1 MNTERTPR
9 HRQPAARPRDWRS
22 LVVAFLV
29 TLLTLPAHAGIA
41 IPDQPLTV
49 GARIPPNI
57 LFVLDNS
64 GSMQWDYL
72 PDGTNY
78 SNFRRYSYLHN
89 RLSYNPATTYLPWV
103 DSTGATMTGG
113 QNYRSVYA
121 GTDRIPPYDN
131 STDDLRDQIQ
141 TFYIAKDLAGDLS
154 NQANFWRYQIHPDE
168 VIIRSEYI
176 GRTGSAPNYNRGLDG
191 YGCST
196 NTGTQWRN
204 CVRMTPTGRTEADER
219 LNYATWYSYHRT
231 RYKIAKAASGR
242 AFAEIGSEYRVG
254 YRNITGNMPNSGS
267 LGGVSWSGHPI
278 QQAKPIPVTRNKG
291 LFDDPSGPTGANNNK
306 TAWYQ
311 RLYAET
317 GSGNTPL
324 REALYQAGE
333 YFATDRSNNGP
344 WGEDQFA
351 CRQNF
356 TILTTDGYRND
367 SDTWS
372 KVGEED
378 NVAGAAIDNPN
389 GAPYTYTPSLPYR
402 SAHTSTLADIAM
414 RYWKMDL
421 RPDLDNVVPSSTA
434 NPAFW
439 QHMVTFSVS
448 LGAAGT
454 LDPETDLPAIT
465 AGTKTWPF
473 PTNNASPSIDDLWH
487 AAVNGRGTFVMANNA
502 DDFARALRSA
512 LSEIRGR
519 ASSFSNVA
527 SNTVSLDT
535 GAQVFNASYVPGT
548 WTGEVTARSVTATG
562 VANTVTWTATLP
574 AWNSRK
580 VFTSTGTSGT
590 AFPSATQLPLLART
604 GSTLNY
610 PVTATDNANYI
621 KGEDRLEEHT
631 GGGVLRNRIGSKIG
645 DIIGSSPAYVKET
658 NTLYVGANDGML
670 HAFDAANGREL
681 FAYVPSIININHL
694 STLSRGD
701 YAHKFFVDG
710 PVAVSNRAVTANRNI
725 LVGTLGKGG
734 KGLYALD
741 VTDPAAASATS
752 VHKWERASGN
762 NMGLILGKPFF
773 ARVQSGVAA
782 LVTANGINSTNERAV
797 LMVLNADT
805 GAVIRE
811 IDTGVGSTALPNG
824 LSTPTGV
831 YGPDGRTLAYVYA
844 GDMLGN
850 VWKFDLTSPTPGAWS
865 ATRLFSAVDAGG
877 KAQPISGAVA
887 LGIHPVTKKRWVFF
901 GTGRYLT
908 AEDAQSTNVDVQTMY
923 GFVDEGASLTRAS
936 LTRRAIQ
943 VTEGNVRA
951 FEPKS
956 ALPATSK
963 GWYIDLPV
971 RGERIIQDA
980 QLAARFMVTASVIP
994 SGDACNA
1001 NGTGYINA
1009 LDAFTGTSGGM
1020 SYFDLDGRNGTDNT
1034 AVSGG
1039 LPVGSVNVGNG
1050 MPTLPNLLRGVLVV
1064 GGTGGSGLNSPLTSR
1079 PRWDRA
1085 SWRELRRD

>member
-1 MNTERTPR
+1 M
-9 HRQPAARPRDWRS
+9 
-22 LVVAFLV
+22 AFLA
-29 TLLTLPAHAGIA
+29 TLLALPANAGIA
-41 IPDQPLTV
+41 IPDQPLTI

-64 GSMQWDYL
+64 GSMQSDFL
-72 PDGTNY
+72 PDNAPTGW
-78 SNFRRYSYLHN
+78 RRSSYLHN
-89 RLSYNPATTYLPWV
+89 KLSYNPATTYLPWV

-113 QNYRSVYA
+113 QDFGRVYA
-121 GTDRIPPYDN
+121 GTERIPPFDN
-131 STDDLRDQIQ
+131 STLNLFTNIDGNGAFVNE
-141 TFYIAKDLAGDLS
+141 TFYVAKNLAGDLN
-154 NQANFWRYQIHPDE
+154 NQTNFWRYQIHSDG
-168 VIIRSEYI
+168 VIIRSDY
-176 GRTGSAPNYNRGLDG
+176 GPRVGGSFPYNRGLDG
-191 YGCST
+191 RGCST
-196 NTGTQWRN
+196 GTGNDFRN
-204 CVRMTPTGRTEADER
+204 CQRVSPTARSEADER

-242 AFAEIGSEYRVG
+242 AFSEIGSEYRVG
-254 YRNITGNMPNSGS
+254 YRNIWNDMPISGTS
-267 LGGVSWSGHPI
+267 GGINWSSHPI
-278 QQAKPIPVTRNKG
+278 TRAKPIPVTRNKG
-291 LFDDPSGPTGANNNK
+291 LFEDPSGPTGANNNK

-317 GSGNTPL
+317 GGGSTPL
-324 REALYQAGE
+324 REALYQAGQ
-333 YFATDRSNNGP
+333 YFATDRTSTGP

-367 SDTWS
+367 GAWTS
-372 KVGEED
+372 VAEED
-378 NVAGAAIDNPN
+378 NAAGAAIPNPS
-389 GAPYTYTPSLPYR
+389 GAPYTYTPSLPY
-402 SAHTSTLADIAM
+402 SSPHSNTLADIAM
-414 RYWKMDL
+414 RYWKNDL

-473 PTNNASPSIDDLWH
+473 PTNNQSPSIDDLWH
-487 AAVNGRGTFVMANNA
+487 AAVNGRGTFVLANNA

-535 GAQVFNASYVPGT
+535 GAQVFNASYVPGS
-548 WTGEVTARSVTATG
+548 WTGEVTARSVTTSG
-562 VANTVTWTATLP
+562 VANTISWAGSLP

-590 AFPSATQLPLLART
+590 AFPSGTQLPLLART

-621 KGEDRLEEHT
+621 KGEERLEEHT
-631 GGGVLRNRIGSKIG
+631 GGGVLRNRIASKIG

-670 HAFDAANGREL
+670 HAFDAATGVEL

-710 PVAVSNRAVTANRNI
+710 PVVVSNRALTSNRNI

-741 VTDPAAASATS
+741 VTAPEAATATS
-752 VHKWERASGN
+752 VYKWERASGA

-773 ARVQSGVAA
+773 AQVQTGAAA
-782 LVTANGINSTNERAV
+782 LVTGNGINSTNERAV

-824 LSTPTGV
+824 LSAPTGV

-850 VWKFDLTSPTPGAWS
+850 VWKFDLTGTSPGAWS
-865 ATRLFSAVDAGG
+865 VTRLFTAQDAGG

-887 LGIHPVTKKRWVFF
+887 LGVHPVTKKRWVFF

-923 GFVDEGASLTRAS
+923 GFVDEGTAHARSDLTQRG
-936 LTRRAIQ
+936 IQ

-951 FEPKS
+951 FESKS

-963 GWYIDLPV
+963 GWYIDLPIS
-971 RGERIIQDA
+971 GERIIQDA
-980 QLAARFMVTASVIP
+980 QLAARFLVTASVIP

-1001 NGTGYINA
+1001 DGTGYINA

-1020 SYFDLDGRNGTDNT
+1020 SYFDLDGDGSTDNAGVT
-1034 AVSGG
+1034 GG

-1050 MPTLPNLLRGVLVV
+1050 MPTLPNLLRGLLVV
-1064 GGTGGSGLNSPLTSR
+1064 GGTGGSGLSSPLTSQ

-1085 SWRELRRD
+1085 SWREIRRD